1 MTEGNILAHLLLFAL
16 PLLVGNIFQQLYN
29 TVDSIV
35 VGNYVNKNAL
45 AAVGGTDSIINTLI
59 GFFMGLSTGAGVII
73 SHNFGQKND
82 EGVHRA
88 VHTTITLT
96 LLLGILFT
104 IGGSLLVPILLKIAA
119 VPDDVLPE
127 STAYL
132 RIYFGGVM
140 GLMLYNMGSGI
151 LRAVGDSRRPLY
163 VLIVCALTNIVLDLL
178 FVIVFKTGVA
188 GAALA
193 TVISQWISAII
204 VLVLLTREKES
215 YKLIWRDL
223 HLDLKTTRQIFV
235 VGFPAGLQMAI
246 TSFSNVFVQSY
257 INHFGSSCMAGWTA
271 YGKLDKF
278 CLLPIQSVGLSVTT
292 FVGQNLG
299 ANQPG
304 RAKKGTTI
312 ALWIALAAAAI
323 LMLPVMFFA
332 PALISLF
339 NKEADVLAYGVDFV
353 RLMMPF
359 YFSICFNQVY
369 ANSLRGAGDSTA
381 PMVIM
386 MFSFIVFRQ
395 IYLFIT
401 ARIFGTITA
410 AALGYPLGWIVCS
423 VILFFYYHFANW
435 QKHILK

>member
-1 MTEGNILAHLLLFAL
+1 
-16 PLLVGNIFQQLYN
+16 
-29 TVDSIV
+29 
-35 VGNYVNKNAL
+35 
-45 AAVGGTDSIINTLI
+45 
-59 GFFMGLSTGAGVII
+59 
-73 SHNFGQKND
+73 
-82 EGVHRA
+82 
-88 VHTTITLT
+88 
-96 LLLGILFT
+96 
-104 IGGSLLVPILLKIAA
+104 
-119 VPDDVLPE
+119 
-127 STAYL
+127 
-132 RIYFGGVM
+132 
-140 GLMLYNMGSGI
+140 MLYNMGSGI

-339 NKEADVLAYGVDFV
+339 NKEADAPRLWRRLRSFDDAVLLLHLLQSGLRQLPPRRRGLYRADGDYDVQLYCFPPDI
-353 RLMMPF
+353 PF
-359 YFSICFNQVY
+359 YYGKDIRHHHRRCAWLSSGMDCLQCDPLFLL
-369 ANSLRGAGDSTA
+369 SLRQLAKA
-381 PMVIM
+381 YIE
-386 MFSFIVFRQ
+386 I
-395 IYLFIT
+395 
-401 ARIFGTITA
+401 
-410 AALGYPLGWIVCS
+410 
-423 VILFFYYHFANW
+423 
-435 QKHILK
+435 KHRGGGG